1 MNIEWFYIRSLIFSK
16 ETERGLRLCKDC
28 KHPDAIAINNNDKD
42 SKIVKCFE
50 AFQMYDFIGILNND
64 RMFAWTMMTIIP
76 NVSDRLI
83 EKFENSEEPELLYKC
98 RKFEKAAELGHPYA
112 AVKIMKDHKNFCKYY
127 VIDRLWHHNYI
138 DTQLRTHQIYQIGKY
153 VKEFKHLFKTFNDF
167 DERFILF
174 YQKQNE
180 LYRKCANAW
189 SICAKRLYI
198 CKDIRI
204 MIGKMIWE
212 KRVEA
217 EYIK

>member
-28 KHPDAIAINNNDKD
+28 KHPDAVAINNNDKN
-42 SKIVKCFE
+42 SKIVKCLEDFN
-50 AFQMYDFIGILNND
+50 MYDIIIIFNIDPI
-64 RMFAWTMMTIIP
+64 FACTLCP
-76 NVSDRLI
+76 SLVSDRLL
-83 EKFENSEEPELLYKC
+83 EQVKNSKEPELLYRFK
-98 RKFEKAAELGHPYA
+98 KFEKAAELGHPYA

-138 DTQLRTHQIYQIGKY
+138 DTQLRSHQIYQIGKY
-153 VKEFKHLFKTFNDF
+153 VKEFKHLFKAFNDF

-174 YQKQNE
+174 HQKQNE
-180 LYRKCANAW
+180 LYRNCVNAW